1 MSNIHIL
8 SKNLGYRN
16 YFQRIPGVAMMLMVG
31 IFFFGILS
39 KDFLSVSNLT
49 NIGLQSSILLLI
61 SLPMTLVI
69 MTEGIDMSI
78 GALLT
83 FCGVVMAYTLSVTHS
98 FPIAICLAMCCGLLV
113 GLINGSII
121 VYCKLPPFVVTLG
134 TLGICQSLALV
145 VTDGQSIT
153 DVGEVVQLAYNG
165 KVGGVAIP
173 LIFSAIAYFITY
185 FLLYQTRFGI
195 YVCAIGGNRESLNL
209 AGVSTNFYHLAVY
222 AFSGL
227 MAGVASILLTARM
240 SAGHPT
246 AAIGMEFDAIAA
258 VVVGGTSFEKGNGWL
273 LGTLL
278 GVITVGVLR
287 NGLNLLGVPS
297 SVQVASIGLLVLVAL
312 LIDSMKMKS

>member
-16 YFQRIPGVAMMLMVG
+16 YFQRIPGVAMMLMFG
-31 IFFFGILS
+31 IIFFGILS

-83 FCGVVMAYTLSVTHS
+83 FCGVVMAYTLSVTNS
-98 FPIAICLAMCCGLLV
+98 LPIAICLAMCCGLLV

-209 AGVSTNFYHLAVY
+209 AGVRTNFYHLAVY

-227 MAGVASILLTARM
+227 MAGIASILLTARM

-278 GVITVGVLR
+278 GVLTVGVLR

>member
-16 YFQRIPGVAMMLMVG
+16 YFQRIPGVAMMLMFG
-31 IFFFGILS
+31 IIFFGILS

-83 FCGVVMAYTLSVTHS
+83 FCGVVMAYTLSVTNS
-98 FPIAICLAMCCGLLV
+98 LPIAICLAMCCGLLV

-121 VYCKLPPFVVTLG
+121 VYWKLPPFVVTLG

-153 DVGEVVQLAYNG
+153 DVGEIVQLAYNG

-173 LIFSAIAYFITY
+173 LIFYNVFFVISDTLWYLRMCNWWKSREFKFGWCADK
-185 FLLYQTRFGI
+185 FLP
-195 YVCAIGGNRESLNL
+195 
-209 AGVSTNFYHLAVY
+209 
-222 AFSGL
+222 FSCL
-227 MAGVASILLTARM
+227 C
-240 SAGHPT
+240 
-246 AAIGMEFDAIAA
+246 F
-258 VVVGGTSFEKGNGWL
+258 
-273 LGTLL
+273 
-278 GVITVGVLR
+278 
-287 NGLNLLGVPS
+287 
-297 SVQVASIGLLVLVAL
+297 
-312 LIDSMKMKS
+312 